1 MHRDIVG
8 GNAHIV
14 ALVMPGKAGRRPAPS
29 RELTGKHA
37 SHPTVTVESDRF
49 MKDQMAME
57 ERAHNRYL
65 HGIVGPRARD
75 TVAAEPT
82 PREARPPTMAQ
93 DAPPSSRL
101 VASRWMPP
109 PGHSDALSVA
119 PPASA
124 RSSARSTR
132 PASAAHTDED
142 VQGILREQEL
152 TSRKDALQSELA
164 ELEMVLAAKKRQ
176 ATGFQQQQVSAE
188 RPFACFP
195 SSARGR

>member
-1 MHRDIVG
+1 
-8 GNAHIV
+8 
-14 ALVMPGKAGRRPAPS
+14 MPGKVGRRPAPS

-57 ERAHNRYL
+57 ERAHKRYL
-65 HGIVGPRARD
+65 NGIIGPRARD

-82 PREARPPTMAQ
+82 PRDARPPKMAQ
-93 DAPPSSRL
+93 QPPASGRL

-109 PGHSDALSVA
+109 PGHSDALSLA

-124 RSSARSTR
+124 RSSARST
-132 PASAAHTDED
+132 PAASAVHTDED
-142 VQGILREQEL
+142 VQGLLREQEL

-176 ATGFQQQQVSAE
+176 TTSFQQQHLSSE

-195 SSARGR
+195 NSARGQ